1 MKMNLGQPPRIPTQ
15 FARTALGLQT
25 MEEPHSR
32 PLSLCRVNTKSILIS
47 RAHMLVHAI
56 ALIVLVRY
64 RASLFFTEMNPAD
77 RPPALAWLL
86 ISLAELMLSFSWLLN
101 QAYRW
106 RPVTRAAFPE
116 RLPEDGELP
125 PIDVFVCTADPDREP
140 TVEVMSTVISA
151 MALDYPP
158 EKVHVY
164 LSDDG
169 GSPLTLHGMREAY
182 DFARWWLPFCKKF
195 EIKTRCPK
203 AYFMDDEEEE
213 DGDGVDVRSSDE
225 YDSEKRKVK
234 EKYELFK
241 ARVNGYKAR
250 CRGDSSLRSRDH
262 PSTVELIRGSS
273 ADEVVQAD
281 QQDMPL
287 LVYVA
292 REKRPSH
299 HHHFK
304 AGALNALLRVS
315 GVTSNSPYVLV
326 LDCDMYCN
334 DPSSARQAMCFHLDP
349 KLSPSLSFVQFPQRF
364 HNISENDI
372 YDSKMRSYFWTSL
385 CGMDGLKGPGLSGT
399 GFYIKRESL
408 NGKSITNSI
417 GTDAMDL
424 RKLFGDSKEFIKY
437 LQQNDQPS
445 KSIIHG
451 NSAAFRKE
459 VEFLASCEYE
469 SGTKWGQE
477 VGFLYQSVAE
487 DYFTGFTLH
496 CKGWTSVYYSP
507 SRPQFVGTS
516 TTNLN
521 DLLIQGTRWS
531 SGLAEVGFSG
541 FCPLIYGSL
550 RMPIL
555 QSMCYAELAFFP
567 LYCLPLCIFA
577 TVPQICLLNGVA
589 IYPKVSSTYSMV
601 FSLVFV
607 SSLWKHL
614 YEVVTSGHSVQTFVN
629 EQRMWM
635 IRSVTSHVYGT
646 MDAILKQLGM
656 RKASFLPTNK
666 AADDQQSKRYEMG
679 LFDFQTSVMFL
690 APMATAVTLNVAS
703 FVGGITRALVLG
715 GWDKLLM
722 QMVLVLFVTVMSYP
736 VIEGMVLR
744 TDKGR
749 VPRSATLVS
758 TVISSALLYLSSC
771 FLGY

>member
-1 MKMNLGQPPRIPTQ
+1 M
-15 FARTALGLQT
+15 ALI
-25 MEEPHSR
+25 
-32 PLSLCRVNTKSILIS
+32 ILI
-47 RAHMLVHAI
+47 
-56 ALIVLVRY
+56 RY
-64 RASLFFTEMNPAD
+64 RASFFFNEITSTDKPTV
-77 RPPALAWLL
+77 LAWLL
-86 ISLAELMLSFSWLLN
+86 MFLAELMLSFSWLLN

-106 RPVTRAAFPE
+106 RPVTRTAFPE
-116 RLPEDGELP
+116 RLPEDSKLP
-125 PIDVFVCTADPDREP
+125 PIDVFVCTADPDKEP
-140 TVEVMSTVISA
+140 TVEVMNTVISA
-151 MALDYPP
+151 MALDYPS

-164 LSDDG
+164 LSDDA
-169 GSPLTLHGMREAY
+169 GSPLTLYGMREAY
-182 DFARWWLPFCKKF
+182 DFARWWLPFCKRF
-195 EIKTRCPK
+195 GIKARCPK
-203 AYFMDDEEEE
+203 AYFMDDGDDDSEA
-213 DGDGVDVRSSDE
+213 DGDGVNVRSSDE

-250 CRGDSSLRSRDH
+250 CYKDSSLSSRDH
-262 PSTVELIRGSS
+262 PSTVELIGGSS

-281 QQDMPL
+281 QQNMPL

-304 AGALNALLRVS
+304 AGALNVLLRVS
-315 GVTSNSPYVLV
+315 GVMSNSHYVLV

-349 KLSPSLSFVQFPQRF
+349 KISPSLSFVQFPQRF
-364 HNISENDI
+364 YNISENDI

-385 CGMDGLKGPGLSGT
+385 RGMDGLKGPGLSGT

-408 NGKSITNSI
+408 NGKSIRQ
-417 GTDAMDL
+417 GTDVMDL
-424 RKLFGDSKEFIKY
+424 RKLFGNSKEFIKY
-437 LQQNDQPS
+437 LQQNDLPS
-445 KSIIHG
+445 RNVILG
-451 NSAAFRKE
+451 NSAAFWKE
-459 VEFLASCEYE
+459 AQFLASCGYE
-469 SGTKWGQE
+469 NGTKWGQE

-507 SRPQFVGTS
+507 SRPQFMGTS

-567 LYCLPLCIFA
+567 LYCLPICIFA
-577 TVPQICLLNGVA
+577 TIPQICLLNGIA

-601 FSLVFV
+601 LSLVFV
-607 SSLWKHL
+607 SSLCKHL
-614 YEVVTSGHSVQTFVN
+614 YEVVASGYSVQTFMN

-656 RKASFLPTNK
+656 RKASFSPTNK
-666 AADDQQSKRYEMG
+666 AADDQQSKRYKMG
-679 LFDFQTSVMFL
+679 LFDFQTSIMFL
-690 APMATAVTLNVAS
+690 APMVAAVILNVAS
-703 FVGGITRALVLG
+703 FVGGITRVLALG

-722 QMVLVLFVTVMSYP
+722 QMGLVLFAIVMSYP

-749 VPRSATLVS
+749 VPPTVTLVS
-758 TVISSALLYLSSC
+758 AILSSALFYLGSS
-771 FLGY
+771 FL

>member
-1 MKMNLGQPPRIPTQ
+1 
-15 FARTALGLQT
+15 
-25 MEEPHSR
+25 MERRSG
-32 PLSLCRVNTKSILIS
+32 PLSLCHVNTKSIVIN
-47 RAHMLVHAI
+47 RAHMLIHGIAI
-56 ALIVLVRY
+56 IVLIHY
-64 RASLFFTEMNPAD
+64 RASFFFTQTSSTSEPTFW
-77 RPPALAWLL
+77 AWVM
-86 ISLAELMLSFSWLLN
+86 IFLAELMLSFSWLLN

-106 RPVTRAAFPE
+106 RPVARTAFPE
-116 RLPEDGELP
+116 RLPEDSELP
-125 PIDVFVCTADPDREP
+125 PIDVFVCTADPNKEL
-140 TVEVMSTVISA
+140 TVDVMNTVISA

-164 LSDDG
+164 LSDDW
-169 GSPLTLHGMREAY
+169 GSPLTLYGMREAY
-182 DFARWWLPFCKKF
+182 DFARRWLPFCKRF
-195 EIKTRCPK
+195 GIKTRCPK
-203 AYFMDDEEEE
+203 AYFMDDGCDEDEE
-213 DGDGVDVRSSDE
+213 DGAGVDVRSGDE
-225 YDSEKRKVK
+225 YGSEKQKVK

-241 ARVNGYKAR
+241 ARVNEYRASSH
-250 CRGDSSLRSRDH
+250 GDSSLSSRDH
-262 PSTVELIRGSS
+262 PSTVEVIRGSS
-273 ADEVVQAD
+273 ADEVAQAE
-281 QQDMPL
+281 QQNMPL

-304 AGALNALLRVS
+304 AGALNVLLRVS
-315 GVTSNSPYVLV
+315 GVISNSPYVLV

-334 DPSSARQAMCFHLDP
+334 GPSSARQAMCFHLDP

-364 HNISENDI
+364 HNISKSDI
-372 YDSKMRSYFWTSL
+372 YDGKLRSYFWTSL

-408 NGKSITNSI
+408 NGKSISE
-417 GTDAMDL
+417 GTHVTDL
-424 RKLFGDSKEFIKY
+424 RKLFGNSKEFIKY
-437 LQQNDQPS
+437 LQQDDQPS
-445 KSIIHG
+445 KNVILSD
-451 NSAAFRKE
+451 SAAFHKE
-459 VEFLASCEYE
+459 AQFLASCEYE

-507 SRPQFVGTS
+507 SRPQFMGTS

-531 SGLAEVGFSG
+531 SGLAEVGFSK

-550 RMPIL
+550 RMSIL

-567 LYCLPLCIFA
+567 LYCLPISIFA
-577 TVPQICLLNGVA
+577 TIPQICLLNGIA

-607 SSLWKHL
+607 SSLCKHL
-614 YEVVTSGHSVQTFVN
+614 YEVIASGHSVRAFIN

-635 IRSVTSHVYGT
+635 IRSVTNHVYGT

-656 RKASFLPTNK
+656 RKASFSPTNK

-679 LFDFQTSVMFL
+679 VFDFQTSPMFL
-690 APMATAVTLNVAS
+690 APMVTAVMLNVAS
-703 FVGGITRALVLG
+703 FVGGIVWVLLMG
-715 GWDKLLM
+715 SWDKLLM
-722 QMVLVLFVTVMSYP
+722 QMVLVLFIIAMSYP

-744 TDKGR
+744 TDRGR
-749 VPRSATLVS
+749 VPRSVTSLSVALCTASLNLFLALS
-758 TVISSALLYLSSC
+758 LWSSRSWPH
-771 FLGY
+771 G